1 MASSW
6 HALHYPL
13 KARSEEKVKELF
25 RMSGRPQFQIY
36 GDDGRLVGRLL
47 STMAFV
53 GREMAVRVIEVE
65 GPLGL
70 VATHIS
76 RQDTIREFEQELQEH
91 LAVPRDMTTPQGA
104 RDFFRSASME
114 CVLTRRHDR

>member
-1 MASSW
+1 MSSNW
-6 HALHYPL
+6 HALYYPL
-13 KARSEEKVKELF
+13 RPGSEEKVKELF
-25 RMSGRPQFQIY
+25 RISGRPRFEIY

-47 STMAFV
+47 GTMAFV

-70 VATHIS
+70 VAAHMS
-76 RQDTIREFEQELQEH
+76 RQEAVREFERELHEH
-91 LAVPRDMTTPQGA
+91 LTVPRDMATPQGA

-114 CVLTRRHDR
+114 CVLSRRHDQ